1 MISYNNLSSSTLV
14 KEVTWSSPSHV
25 RKNVGGAVIRP
36 KNLITQITNP
46 NQTMSLSSIRKKG
59 YLYKLPVK
67 GLVKVKVLKTG
78 VIYKGNLTMG

>member
-1 MISYNNLSSSTLV
+1 M
-14 KEVTWSSPSHV
+14 EVTWSSPSHV

-36 KNLITQITNP
+36 KNLITQIANP
-46 NQTMSLSSIRKKG
+46 NQAELTMSLSSIRKKG

-78 VIYKGNLTMG
+78 IIYNGNLTMG